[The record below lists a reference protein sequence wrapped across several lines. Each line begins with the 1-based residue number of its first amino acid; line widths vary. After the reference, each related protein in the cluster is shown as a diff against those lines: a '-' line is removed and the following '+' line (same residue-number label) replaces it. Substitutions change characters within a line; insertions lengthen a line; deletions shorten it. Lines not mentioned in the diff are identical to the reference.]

1 MDTQIQ
7 TQIQT
12 QTPPQAF
19 EADASQRLLKLRYGI
34 ATPLPPDTIVA
45 RSLLRYGE
53 WMEHE
58 LDLLGSFLGSDET
71 VLEFGGE
78 YAAHALW
85 LARVVGDCGSVHIV
99 EPRRLDLQKACAN
112 LALNGVTN
120 AYAHAAWLGREGEA
134 PARGREQGDNR
145 RSPTVSLDS
154 LELDSL
160 HLLKINLPGTLA
172 PVLQGADETLR
183 RHRPVIYLRLG
194 HDLEQALQ
202 EVRALKECGYRC
214 WSHLPYLFNP
224 DNFAGSEDNLFPGQ
238 VQQNLVAVPMES
250 RLAFDR
256 LREI

>member
-1 MDTQIQ
+1 MDIL
-7 TQIQT
+7 
-12 QTPPQAF
+12 TPIPVPSTPAF
-19 EADASQRLLKLRYGI
+19 EPDAPQRLLKLRYGI
-34 ATPLPPDTIVA
+34 AAPLPPDNIVA

-85 LARVVGDCGSVHIV
+85 LARAVGDGGSVHIV
-99 EPRRLDLQKACAN
+99 EPHRLDLQKACAN
-112 LALNGVTN
+112 LALNGVSN
-120 AYAHAAWLGREGEA
+120 VYAHAAWLGRDGEA
-134 PARGREQGDNR
+134 PACARDPGDAR
-145 RSPTVSLDS
+145 RPPTLSLDS
-154 LELDSL
+154 LELDAL

-183 RHRPVIYLRLG
+183 RHRPVVYLRLG
-194 HDLEQALQ
+194 HDVEQALQ
-202 EVRALKECGYRC
+202 DVRALKERGYRC

-224 DNFAGSEDNLFPGQ
+224 ENFAGNEDNLFPGQ